1 MSSRR
6 WRTVAAGL
14 LVVAAAG
21 CSDSSTRQAI
31 PPSPTS
37 SGTAPPT
44 ADPSALASAG
54 ALAAYRGFR
63 RVQVAAEAVANA
75 HDAVLARYAGDKAL
89 AQERTN
95 LLQLARAGIVVRG
108 APVLHP
114 VVGRASAQAV
124 TITDCVD
131 TARWQP
137 VYKATG
143 RSAAAPGQAAKVL
156 ATALARPYGKG
167 WLIVELTTERSRP
180 C

>member
-1 MSSRR
+1 MVTSRCR
-6 WRTVAAGL
+6 PAHRHGFR
-14 LVVAAAG
+14 
-21 CSDSSTRQAI
+21 CSGSSTRQATA
-31 PPSPTS
+31 PSPTS
-37 SGTAPPT
+37 PTSPSTASPP
-44 ADPSALASAG
+44 AGPNALASSG
-54 ALAAYRGFR
+54 ALTAYRSFR
-63 RVQVAAEAVANA
+63 RAQVAAEAVANA
-75 HDAVLARYAGDKAL
+75 RDTTLARYAGDKAL
-89 AQERTN
+89 AQERSN

-114 VVGRASAQAV
+114 VVGNASPQAV

-143 RSAAAPGQAAKVL
+143 RSAAAPGQPTKVL

-167 WLIVELTTERSRP
+167 WLIVELTTERSRS

>member
-1 MSSRR
+1 MSSPR
-6 WRTVAAGL
+6 WRRVAVAL
-14 LVVAAAG
+14 LVATAAG
-21 CSDSSTRQAI
+21 CSGSSTRQAA
-31 PPSPTS
+31 PPSPPS
-37 SGTAPPT
+37 SASPSPT
-44 ADPSALASAG
+44 ADPSALPTSG
-54 ALAAYRGFR
+54 ALTAYRGFR
-63 RVQVAAEAVANA
+63 RAQVAAEAVANA
-75 HDAVLARYAGDKAL
+75 RDASLARYAGDKAL
-89 AQERTN
+89 AQERSN

-114 VVGRASAQAV
+114 VVGSSSPQAV

-131 TARWQP
+131 VARWQP

-143 RSAAAPGQAAKVL
+143 RSAAAPGQPTKVL